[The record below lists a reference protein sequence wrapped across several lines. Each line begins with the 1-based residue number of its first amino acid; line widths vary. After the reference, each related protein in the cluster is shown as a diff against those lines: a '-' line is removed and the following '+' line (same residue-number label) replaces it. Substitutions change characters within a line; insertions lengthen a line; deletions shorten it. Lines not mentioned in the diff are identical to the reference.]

1 MKFIVLLCNKT
12 NYSIWF
18 LFILFAELSEE
29 LLYNRL
35 DYYQRG
41 YYLLRGRNRDLI
53 RRNNS
58 LQREVRHLE
67 TVIAEHEDFIFGPLL
82 FEY

>member
-1 MKFIVLLCNKT
+1 MNFV
-12 NYSIWF
+12 YFVS
-18 LFILFAELSEE
+18 ELSED

-58 LQREVRHLE
+58 LRREVRHLE
-67 TVIAEHEDFIFGPLL
+67 EVIAEHEDFIFGPLL
-82 FEY
+82 FDN